1 MFLKAC
7 CKWTTEQNTRC
18 FKKCKTKDLTQ
29 IAKNKI
35 FAPSNNYKILGIVF
49 AKTDL
54 SKETKRD
61 FKKRYILYEFQEQSF
76 QGVCKKMSLKIS
88 QNSQENTCVGVSFL
102 KSCRPERCNFVKRRL
117 QHRCLPVNFAKNF
130 NNLFCRTSANRCFWN
145 FFVET

>member
-1 MFLKAC
+1 MELVFNNVAIFFLKTDSIIDIIVFLKAC

-61 FKKRYILYEFQEQSF
+61 FKKRYILYEFQKQSF
-76 QGVCKKMSLKIS
+76 QGVSKKMSLKNFTKFTRKHLCWS
-88 QNSQENTCVGVSFL
+88 LLL
-102 KSCRPERCNFVKRRL
+102 KKL
-117 QHRCLPVNFAKNF
+117 QTWALQLC
-130 NNLFCRTSANRCFWN
+130 
-145 FFVET
+145 